1 MTITS
6 KNHRRC
12 HRVFHFFHG
21 FVSSQQFPE
30 GIWSISIF
38 LGLRSLCIL
47 LISVAVLLA
56 TTTACALTPPMLI
69 LVYWWGSKGKSAFG
83 GWACSQFFGELRLL
97 IRWFFFMCFFAQFW
111 LVKSVV
117 GGWKFHDIPITRMSR
132 NVRNLD
138 RSNTSDLCQHTRRLG
153 MIG

>member
-12 HRVFHFFHG
+12 HRVFHFFPW
-21 FVSSQQFPE
+21 FCFLST
-30 GIWSISIF
+30 ISGRNLVDLNF